1 MIERKQYRACLK
13 AGWKQEQLEETAK
26 AAAGTAREAVEAGD
40 ILTASLYRYHDMCF
54 LYYEA
59 LKENIVPTDFLAPL
73 TPLLEEWPEENGKT
87 PWAYMYHIFHHSVPE
102 DISEWTRERTEG
114 KKRIGRIAF
123 LWPDRVFSYVRWHQA
138 IVEEGLLKGDKY
150 QCISLHENILFSYF
164 EEPRFNV
171 NVRKE
176 PERES
181 EVIKGWMAADPESHF
196 DRVKAGGDNFL
207 IIDRIFSVG

>member
-13 AGWKQEQLEETAK
+13 TAWKKDRLEEAVK
-26 AAAGTAREAVEAGD
+26 AAAAAAQAAAEAGD
-40 ILTASLYRYHDMCF
+40 ILTASLYRYKDMCF

-59 LKENIVPTDFLAPL
+59 LKENIGPADFLAPL
-73 TPLLEEWPEENGKT
+73 TPLLEEWPEESGKT
-87 PWAYMYHIFHHSVPE
+87 PWAYMYHIFHHSVPQDVE
-102 DISEWTRERTEG
+102 GWIKERTEG
-114 KKRIGRIAF
+114 KNRIGRIAF

-171 NVRKE
+171 NIQNE
-176 PERES
+176 PDRES
-181 EVIKGWMAADPESHF
+181 EVIKGWMAAGPESHF

-207 IIDRIFSVG
+207 IIDRLFTVG

>member
-87 PWAYMYHIFHHSVPE
+87 QYA
-102 DISEWTRERTEG
+102 R
-114 KKRIGRIAF
+114 
-123 LWPDRVFSYVRWHQA
+123 YVLPFTA
-138 IVEEGLLKGDKY
+138 PV
-150 QCISLHENILFSYF
+150 
-164 EEPRFNV
+164 
-171 NVRKE
+171 
-176 PERES
+176 
-181 EVIKGWMAADPESHF
+181 
-196 DRVKAGGDNFL
+196 
-207 IIDRIFSVG
+207 

>member
-13 AGWKQEQLEETAK
+13 AGWKQEQLEEAVK
-26 AAAGTAREAVEAGD
+26 AAAETAHAAVEAGD
-40 ILTASLYRYHDMCF
+40 ILTASLYRYQDMCF

-59 LKENIVPTDFLAPL
+59 LKENVSPAAFLSAL

-87 PWAYMYHIFHHSVPE
+87 PWAYMYHIYHHSVPQNVT
-102 DISEWTRERTEG
+102 DWVRERTEG
-114 KKRIGRIAF
+114 KRRIGRIAF
-123 LWPDRVFSYVRWHQA
+123 LYPDKLFSYTYWHYA

-150 QCISLHENILFSYF
+150 QCIALHENILFSYF

-171 NVRKE
+171 NIKNE

-181 EVIKGWMAADPESHF
+181 EVIRGWMEAGPESHF
-196 DRVKAGGDNFL
+196 DRRKAGGENFR
-207 IIDRIFSVG
+207 IIELLFTAG

>member
-1 MIERKQYRACLK
+1 MIERKQYRACLRT
-13 AGWKQEQLEETAK
+13 GWKAETLEQAVRE
-26 AAAGTAREAVEAGD
+26 AAEAARAAVEAGS
-40 ILTASLYRYHDMCF
+40 ILTASLYRYKDMCF

-59 LKENIVPTDFLAPL
+59 LKENVAPTDFLAPL

-102 DISEWTRERTEG
+102 DAADWIRERTEG

-123 LWPDRVFSYVRWHQA
+123 LYPDKLFSYTYWHYA

-150 QCISLHENILFSYF
+150 QCIALHENILFSYF

-171 NVRKE
+171 NIKNE
-176 PERES
+176 PEQAS
-181 EVIKGWMAADPESHF
+181 NVIEGWMEADPESHF

-207 IIDRIFSVG
+207 IIDRLFTVG